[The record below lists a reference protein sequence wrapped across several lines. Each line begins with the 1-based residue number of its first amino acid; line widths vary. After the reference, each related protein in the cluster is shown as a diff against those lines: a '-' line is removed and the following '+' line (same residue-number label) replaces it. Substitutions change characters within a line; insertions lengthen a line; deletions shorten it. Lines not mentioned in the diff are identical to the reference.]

1 MDLVEPAHRIARLL
15 LIALYPLRV
24 LDHVTRDHRQR

>member
-1 MDLVEPAHRIARLL
+1 MNVLEPAHRVARLL

-24 LDHVTRDHRQR
+24 LEHVTRDRKQR